1 MERAA
6 WLAIKHMAS
15 TAEKWIKQQNDNLTE
30 VDTDAAE
37 ARRLLRDDEIFG
49 HLVAAADD
57 TKSSADRNDGI
68 IRFEGESWS
77 ILYKLLRD
85 VLDKLP
91 NANQGDLAP
100 DTDTNADTDTNNGD
114 DNNDENTDANAINE
128 NDDTGELE
136 EHLSNNDSDD
146 NSSSSSSTLANAS
159 TSCFVALTMWLA
171 FGEPALPPLSRTG
184 RRALSMVA
192 NRISLVLISRSDDEI
207 ATNNQYKK
215 KLKSRAIQMAL
226 RLGQLGCW
234 DVGSNIL
241 DGSIDE
247 QILQEAKSYN
257 GKDGSTASSTA
268 TEPTSIDIDCAIS
281 VTNFLID
288 RLYSQTYVRD
298 SDEDTQALCKA
309 AQLGRWATHKAS
321 KRHSVFLEKQKN
333 NENENEPSSAQDF
346 SSESNKPAFRS
357 NVSPPPPVTSIFS
370 DDCVRFLHALL
381 AQAKALALLAQH
393 VALGASDVR
402 TLEFFPLHRH
412 SLTINPSTE
421 HELVVA
427 AHIVASS
434 FFKESEAIFPIAQA
448 VMKEQEPFRYASK
461 NEKNGD
467 KFLPLTCAFQASQ
480 GEHFYCAA
488 SANTRWSHP
497 VFAPPGTDVDDDPVV
512 ECIRRS
518 IRLLKETFV
527 QILSK
532 VFEGK
537 MKFDD
542 ELLSLAIRTAK
553 DLGKA
558 CDFTERT
565 GNTDITLTD
574 AGMYMEFAYLC
585 SCFLFGSKHPSTRNI
600 KRLHRIRTVDTT
612 GRSMTISD
620 RYNRVIPWLVGNFA
634 DREGETAVDDVM
646 SE

>member
-1 MERAA
+1 
-6 WLAIKHMAS
+6 MAS
-15 TAEKWIKQQNDNLTE
+15 TAEKWIKQQNDNLSE

-37 ARRLLRDDEIFG
+37 ARRLLRDHEIFG
-49 HLVAAADD
+49 HLDVAANKK
-57 TKSSADRNDGI
+57 KSSADGDDGI
-68 IRFEGESWS
+68 THFEGESWS
-77 ILYKLLRD
+77 LLYKLLRD

-91 NANQGDLAP
+91 NANQGDLGP
-100 DTDTNADTDTNNGD
+100 DTYTNADTNNGD
-114 DNNDENTDANAINE
+114 NNDEEDTDTNTINE
-128 NDDTGELE
+128 NDDTGELL
-136 EHLSNNDSDD
+136 EHLSNIDGDD
-146 NSSSSSSTLANAS
+146 NSSSSSSTPANA
-159 TSCFVALTMWLA
+159 CFIALTMWLA
-171 FGEPALPPLSRTG
+171 FGEPTLPPLSSTD

-192 NRISLVLISRSDDEI
+192 DRISLVLASRSDDEI
-207 ATNNQYKK
+207 ANNNQYKK

-247 QILQEAKSYN
+247 QILQEAKAYD

-321 KRHSVFLEKQKN
+321 KRHSAFLEKQKN
-333 NENENEPSSAQDF
+333 NENKNANENEPSRAQDF
-346 SSESNKPAFRS
+346 SSESNKPAFRN

-370 DDCVRFLHALL
+370 NDCVRFLHALL

-402 TLEFFPLHRH
+402 TLEFSPLHRH
-412 SLTINPSTE
+412 SLTIYPSTE

-448 VMKEQEPFRYASK
+448 VMKEQEPFRYTSK

-467 KFLPLTCAFQASQ
+467 KSKPAKENIFTVRQVPIHAGPIQSLHPLILMLTM
-480 GEHFYCAA
+480 
-488 SANTRWSHP
+488 
-497 VFAPPGTDVDDDPVV
+497 
-512 ECIRRS
+512 
-518 IRLLKETFV
+518 
-527 QILSK
+527 ILS
-532 VFEGK
+532 
-537 MKFDD
+537 
-542 ELLSLAIRTAK
+542 
-553 DLGKA
+553 
-558 CDFTERT
+558 
-565 GNTDITLTD
+565 
-574 AGMYMEFAYLC
+574 
-585 SCFLFGSKHPSTRNI
+585 
-600 KRLHRIRTVDTT
+600 
-612 GRSMTISD
+612 
-620 RYNRVIPWLVGNFA
+620 
-634 DREGETAVDDVM
+634 
-646 SE
+646 